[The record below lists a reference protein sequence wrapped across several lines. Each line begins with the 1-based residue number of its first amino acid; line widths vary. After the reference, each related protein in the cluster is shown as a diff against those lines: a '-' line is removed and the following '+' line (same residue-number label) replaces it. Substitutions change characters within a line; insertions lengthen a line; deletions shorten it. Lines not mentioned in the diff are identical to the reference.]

1 MAKQVLKIDKFHGGI
16 SNDAHSRDISEDEV
30 ASAFNVDF
38 SKVGKLAV
46 LPIGVYHAGH
56 GTNTTYNSN
65 IEEGY
70 GLFHFKSDFAR
81 DGTVAK
87 TNYYAVSDP
96 TNYEVD
102 IRDGSNAWA
111 SRINWNS
118 TNLGTADNGST
129 GLRAVYY
136 YADGALRVSDA
147 NFTAE
152 SYNKWYGN
160 VGDLQGGNLVLFK
173 NASTTQTITKGF
185 KHGAAKVYK
194 PSASYF
200 EFGETSPT
208 ATAEHAPGL
217 PGDAGDITNGGST
230 GTMTVE
236 VTEDVLYDAGVT
248 TLHFAE
254 VTYQAFDEGAE
265 EGNDTAYSVQLK
277 AGQASSVSG
286 DTVSWAGG
294 WPKTST
300 QNYTG
305 GQEASTLTLNLG
317 ANTMTNGAATKWVV
331 QVIGTIGYGD
341 NANLE
346 LSCNANSVVFR
357 KTSAAEVAHTSLGV
371 TNIQAG
377 FGFDN
382 DDDAHGWD
390 AEWQVGVS
398 FLYDIAP
405 HTQESLI
412 SEMGDVSSPSTNFF
426 TVTGESHAPVLSV
439 YVKYTSAWS
448 DRITGARLYMR
459 KRDSG
464 EWHPQATLDFV
475 EGTVKS
481 HSSGDVAN
489 CTYDTANTQY
499 VFRLERENML
509 SPDFTSTFRVE
520 SGYNEDEEAVTA
532 LFKTATLASRVAYI
546 GNVKILK
553 EDGTTEV
560 LSDTVL
566 KSIPGKF
573 DIFPLSNRI
582 DVAIKDGEDIT
593 ALNSF
598 ANRLLQFKQNT
609 LYIVN
614 ISNYGSE
621 YLESKHEFMGVEIP
635 SAVTVTEFGVAW
647 VNKFGCFFFDGQ
659 SAPRNLLMKK
669 GFRKISE
676 TDWTAFIN
684 DDSIIGYSP
693 KDKKLVAFSTA
704 SSSSNDVFVYD
715 FITQSWTSGDGRQSS
730 ATTNTV
736 VDHNGSLF
744 WGDSDNT
751 YGFQIWQTGAY
762 AHGTFNCTTKDID
775 FGQPALRKNIYKV
788 YVTYKSTDG
797 SNIPKAKIYYGTDG
811 GAVNSAFAT
820 GTGYNTTSG
829 FSASATYTT
838 VELTPS
844 SAIKNARSI
853 QLKVEKSSEASI
865 DSGFEISDISIVY
878 RAKHTV

>member
-1 MAKQVLKIDKFHGGI
+1 M
-16 SNDAHSRDISEDEV
+16 
-30 ASAFNVDF
+30 
-38 SKVGKLAV
+38 
-46 LPIGVYHAGH
+46 
-56 GTNTTYNSN
+56 
-65 IEEGY
+65 
-70 GLFHFKSDFAR
+70 
-81 DGTVAK
+81 
-87 TNYYAVSDP
+87 
-96 TNYEVD
+96 
-102 IRDGSNAWA
+102 
-111 SRINWNS
+111 
-118 TNLGTADNGST
+118 
-129 GLRAVYY
+129 
-136 YADGALRVSDA
+136 SDA

-173 NASTTQTITKGF
+173 NAATTQTITKGF
-185 KHGAAKVYK
+185 KHGASKVYK

-200 EFGETSPT
+200 DYGTLVPT
-208 ATAEHAPGL
+208 LSASYKPAL

-236 VTEDVLYDAGVT
+236 KTEDNIYDGLVT
-248 TLHFAE
+248 TLHTNKISYSGIDAG
-254 VTYQAFDEGAE
+254 VLD
-265 EGNDTAYSVQLK
+265 GNDTRWSVELK
-277 AGQASSVSG
+277 AGKADSVSG
-286 DTVSWAGG
+286 DTVTWASG

-300 QNYTG
+300 QIHKGSIDT
-305 GQEASTLTLNLG
+305 QTFELNLG
-317 ANTMTNGAATKWVV
+317 ANAMANGGTDKWVV
-331 QVIGTIGYGD
+331 QVIGTVINGT
-341 NANLE
+341 NANLV
-346 LSCNANSVVFR
+346 LTCNANSVQYNM
-357 KTSAAEVAHTSLGV
+357 TSAVEVAHSALAVGNV
-371 TNIQAG
+371 HAG
-377 FGFDN
+377 FLYDA
-382 DDDAHGWD
+382 DDDAYGWD
-390 AEWQVGVS
+390 AEWQVGAS
-398 FLYDIAP
+398 FLFDMEP

-412 SEMGDVSSPSTNFF
+412 SVMADSNTPSTNFF
-426 TVTGESHAPVLSV
+426 TVTGETHAPIMSV
-439 YVKYTSAWS
+439 FVKYTSGWS
-448 DRITGARLYMR
+448 DRIVGSRIYMR

-475 EGTVKS
+475 EGTIKS
-481 HSSGDVAN
+481 HSSGDVTN
-489 CTYDTANTQY
+489 CTYDDTNAQY
-499 VFRLERENML
+499 VFRLARENML
-509 SPDFTSTFRVE
+509 SPDFASTFRVE
-520 SGYNEDEEAVTA
+520 AGYNEDEEAVTA

-621 YLESKHEFMGVEIP
+621 YLESKHDFMGVEIP

-669 GFRKISE
+669 GLRKISE

-704 SSSSNDVFVYD
+704 SSSSNDAFVYD

-744 WGDSDNT
+744 WGDSDDT

-811 GAVNSAFAT
+811 SAVSSPFAT
-820 GTGYNTTSG
+820 GTGYDNTDG
-829 FSASATYTT
+829 FAASATYTT

-844 SAIKNARSI
+844 SAIKNAKSM

-878 RAKHTV
+878 RMKHTV

>member
-16 SNDAHSRDISEDEV
+16 SNDAHSRDVAEDEV
-30 ASAFNVDF
+30 ASAFNADF

-87 TNYYAVSDP
+87 TNYYAVADATS
-96 TNYEVD
+96 YEVD

-118 TNLGTADNGST
+118 DNLGT
-129 GLRAVYY
+129 LKAVYY

-147 NFTAE
+147 NFTDS

-185 KHGAAKVYK
+185 KHGASKVYK

-200 EFGETSPT
+200 DSGTVVPT
-208 ATAEHAPGL
+208 LLASYKPAL
-217 PGDAGDITNGGST
+217 PGDAADITDGGST

-236 VTEDVLYDAGVT
+236 KTEDNIYDGGVT
-248 TLHFAE
+248 TLHTNTISYSGIDAG
-254 VTYQAFDEGAE
+254 VLD
-265 EGNDTAYSVQLK
+265 GNDSTWGVEIK
-277 AGQASSVSG
+277 AGKADSVSG
-286 DTVSWAGG
+286 DTVSWASG
-294 WPKTST
+294 WPRTSVQTYKGSVETKTFD
-300 QNYTG
+300 
-305 GQEASTLTLNLG
+305 LNLG
-317 ANTMTNGAATKWVV
+317 ANTMANGGTDKWVV
-331 QVIGTIGYGD
+331 QVRGYIISGT
-341 NANLE
+341 NANLV
-346 LSCNANSVVFR
+346 LTCNANSIQYNMT
-357 KTSAAEVAHTSLGV
+357 TSAESAHSALGV
-371 TNIQAG
+371 GNMHVGYIY
-377 FGFDN
+377 
-382 DDDAHGWD
+382 DADSDAYGWD
-390 AEWQVGVS
+390 AEWQVGAS
-398 FLYDIAP
+398 FLFDVEP

-412 SEMGDVSSPSTNFF
+412 SVMANSTAPSTNFF
-426 TVTGESHAPVLSV
+426 TVTGETHAPIMSV
-439 YVKYTSAWS
+439 FVKYTSGWS
-448 DRITGARLYMR
+448 DRIVGSRIYMR

-481 HSSGDVAN
+481 HSSGDVVN
-489 CTYDTANTQY
+489 CTYDTTNTQY

-509 SPDFTSTFRVE
+509 SPDFSSTFRVE
-520 SGYNEDEEAVTA
+520 SGYNEDEESVTA
-532 LFKTATLASRVAYI
+532 LFKTATLSSRVAYI

-614 ISNYGSE
+614 ISSYGSE
-621 YLESKHEFMGVEIP
+621 YLESKHDFMGVEIP

-647 VNKFGCFFFDGQ
+647 VNKFGCFFFDGK
-659 SAPRNLLMKK
+659 SSPRNLLMK
-669 GFRKISE
+669 GGLRKISE

-693 KDKKLVAFSTA
+693 KDKRLVVFSTA
-704 SSSSNDVFVYD
+704 SSSSNDAFVYD
-715 FITQSWTSGDGRQSS
+715 FITASWTKGDGRQSS
-730 ATTNTV
+730 ATTNTI

-811 GAVNSAFAT
+811 SAVSSTFAT
-820 GTGYNTTSG
+820 GTGYDNTDG
-829 FSASATYTT
+829 FAASATYTT